1 MVEGCGGAGGVGELG
16 LGLEES
22 GSWWLG
28 SWDGFMILI
37 LRGVCILATSLSDD
51 TELSSAETVVVVSAE
66 VAMVALLVVAVVVPV
81 PVTDVVVTEAVVVV
95 VEVVVVLE
103 VLVVMRLSSLLLL
116 DVTLRLVRSCCH

>member
-1 MVEGCGGAGGVGELG
+1 MEGCGGAVGGGELW

-22 GSWWLG
+22 GSWWLC

-51 TELSSAETVVVVSAE
+51 TGLSSAVTVVVVSAV
-66 VAMVALLVVAVVVPV
+66 VAMVVLLVVAVVVPV
-81 PVTDVVVTEAVVVV
+81 AVEDVVVIEAVVVV
-95 VEVVVVLE
+95 VEVVVALE

-116 DVTLRLVRSCCH
+116 DVTLRLVGSCCH